1 MEYVHYQWDNGK
13 NELLKY
19 SRKIC
24 FEQIAM
30 HIDQG
35 NLIDIIE
42 HPNQNRYPN
51 QKMLV
56 VNITGYIYLV
66 PFIKEKGDVYF
77 LKTIIPSR
85 KATKKYLRGEK

>member
-1 MEYVHYQWDNGK
+1 MEYAHYQWDNEK

-19 SRKIC
+19 SREIC

-35 NLIDIIE
+35 DLIDIIE

-56 VNITGYIYLV
+56 VNVTGYIYLV
-66 PFIKEKGDVYF
+66 PFIKEEENIYF
-77 LKTIIPSR
+77 LKTIILSR